1 MTVPVCASV
10 APRWSTLL
18 WWVVG
23 AAVVALCAPLP
34 DGWALAVQVAALLF
48 AVFALCIVRDRPSRL
63 LAALVVTVLGAVVG
77 LQITAQI
84 AAMSLEQSFGDDAV
98 VVR

>member
-1 MTVPVCASV
+1 M
-10 APRWSTLL
+10 
-18 WWVVG
+18 
-23 AAVVALCAPLP
+23 AVFAPLP
-34 DGWALAVQVAALLF
+34 DGWALTVQAAALLF

-77 LQITAQI
+77 LQITGHI
-84 AAMSLEQSFGDDAV
+84 AAMSLEQSFTEDAV